1 MKALTIFL
9 GVTLLTIAVRAD
21 EPKTNGWPD
30 VSVTPAG
37 QYVTVRGDQ
46 DQFRADHWGN
56 DGWTYG
62 VDSATLHQSLGK
74 DTSLDFSGRAIVND
88 GDFKLSLDITK
99 NDVGFI
105 RAGFTQYR
113 QYFDTSGGYF
123 KPFSVPSF
131 SLPGDWYLD
140 IGKIYADIGL
150 TLPNLPKLT
159 LGYERDYR
167 DGQQSLLQ
175 WGSVTEGADSRK
187 IFPSYQNVNEHVD
200 IFKFGVEHDIKNIHV
215 DNQFRYEYYRTDT
228 DTKDGSVNLNTSASS
243 KVSIQEEYNHDAFY
257 DTFRMDSHLNNKVY
271 WSFGYLFTTIN
282 GNAGTEVITPPP
294 LTANDKNWATQAVD
308 NDLNSSILSLNAM
321 FGPFAGLTLYTGVQA
336 EFTDTDGFTDA
347 LLTEGVSPTT
357 TNRIHS
363 SNNKQSLAETAGL
376 RYTKIKYTTLYAEA
390 RLTEQ
395 DIDLSERETADGT
408 QDFKRQTDTTVM
420 RQDYRVGFNTSPW
433 RRITLTGQYRYA
445 FYHNDYNNNVDTT
458 AGYPAF
464 ITLQDFE
471 TDEAL
476 AKVTVRPCS
485 RVSLAFTYRYVETDI
500 KTTTDSIPLLMP
512 GGELTSGRYNAN
524 VYSVSTTVTPMSRLY
539 LTGLFSLEDTHTT
552 SFDNHSPT
560 VVTYYGNVYTAGG
573 SAGFAVDKKTDFTV
587 QYTYSCAQDSQGN
600 SANGLPLGADSQRQ
614 GVIAGLT
621 RKFNDHFIGRLRYG
635 WYQYDDKASGGA
647 NNYTAQLLSA
657 SCTARF

>member
-1 MKALTIFL
+1 MKALT
-9 GVTLLTIAVRAD
+9 TLAIVMLLAVAVRAD
-21 EPKTNGWPD
+21 EARTNSWPD
-30 VSVTPAG
+30 ISITPAG

-46 DQFRADHWGN
+46 DQYRADRWAH

-62 VDSATLHQSLGK
+62 VDSATLHQAIDS
-74 DTSLDFSGRAIVND
+74 DTSLDFTGRAIVND

-175 WGSVTEGADSRK
+175 WGSVTEGANTRK

-200 IFKFGVEHDIKNIHV
+200 IFKFGVEHDIKNIHI

-228 DTKDGSVNLNTSASS
+228 DTKDGSVNLDTSVS
-243 KVSIQEEYNHDAFY
+243 KTVTIREEYNHDAFY

-271 WSFGYLFTTIN
+271 WSLGYLFTTLN
-282 GNAGTEVITPPP
+282 GDAGVDVITPPP
-294 LTANDKNWATQAVD
+294 LTSTSKNWATQVVD
-308 NDLNSSILSLNAM
+308 NDLNSHVLSFNTM
-321 FGPFAGLTLYTGVQA
+321 FGPFAGLTLYTGLQG
-336 EFTDTDGFTDA
+336 EFTDTDGFTHA

-363 SNNKQSLAETAGL
+363 SNNKQSLTETAGL

-395 DIDLSERETADGT
+395 DIDLNERETADGAN
-408 QDFKRQTDTTVM
+408 DFKRQTDTSVM

-433 RRITLTGQYRYA
+433 QRVTLSGQYRYA
-445 FYHNDYNNNVDTT
+445 LNHNDYNNNVDTT

-464 ITLQDFE
+464 ITLQDFQ
-471 TDEAL
+471 TDE
-476 AKVTVRPCS
+476 VTGKITIRPCS
-485 RVSLAFTYRYVETDI
+485 RASVAFTYRYVDTDI
-500 KTTTDSIPLLMP
+500 TTSTDSISSITP
-512 GGELTSGRYNAN
+512 GGELTSGRYNAS
-524 VYSVSTTVTPMSRLY
+524 VYSVSATVTPMARLY

-552 SFDNHSPT
+552 TFDNHSPT
-560 VVTYYGNVYTAGG
+560 VVTYRGNVYTTVGTAGY
-573 SAGFAVDKKTDFTV
+573 ALDKKTDLTV
-587 QYTYSCAQDSQGN
+587 EYTYSCADNSQGK
-600 SANGLPLGADSQRQ
+600 AADGLPLGVNNTRQ
-614 GVIAGLT
+614 GVIAGIS
-621 RKFNDHFIGRLRYG
+621 RRFSDNVIGRIRYG
-635 WYQYDDKASGGA
+635 WYQYDEYGGA
-647 NNYTAQLLSA
+647 SDYTAQLFSA
-657 SCTARF
+657 NCTVRF